1 MESLLS
7 LSFDYLSSHDGVKI
21 RKGLRQLEGLLAQ
34 ICLSRSTNSTTDRRS
49 SIAVTNGIEK
59 KETKELGQLKDDP
72 AFREFFKLQEGF
84 EWNSTPLSPCS
95 TKRTELTVSAVVA
108 MRLTT
113 TLERLLSRSTT
124 GANDLLLVST
134 LDLLQGALLIH
145 PPSRSL
151 FAREIY
157 MNLLLDLL
165 DPTSCPAVQ
174 SSTVLVLVTSLLE
187 TPKNIRCF
195 ERVDGLLAVTSLF
208 KSGSTGR
215 EVKMRIVEFFYF
227 YLMPETPVGAG
238 GGNMSG
244 LQTPSKRLG
253 SGGDP
258 SGDMRTTDEKQA
270 LLGRY
275 LNNVEDLVDDL
286 RDSAWG
292 AVIS

>member
-1 MESLLS
+1 
-7 LSFDYLSSHDGVKI
+7 
-21 RKGLRQLEGLLAQ
+21 
-34 ICLSRSTNSTTDRRS
+34 
-49 SIAVTNGIEK
+49 
-59 KETKELGQLKDDP
+59 
-72 AFREFFKLQEGF
+72 
-84 EWNSTPLSPCS
+84 
-95 TKRTELTVSAVVA
+95 
-108 MRLTT
+108 MRLTS
-113 TLERLLSRSTT
+113 TLERLLSRSST

-134 LDLLQGALLIH
+134 LELLQGALLIH

-165 DPTSCPAVQ
+165 DPTSCPAIQ

-208 KSGSTGR
+208 KSGCTGR

-227 YLMPETPVGAG
+227 YLMPETPIGAG
-238 GGNMSG
+238 AVRNG
-244 LQTPSKRLG
+244 QQRTPSKRLG
-253 SGGDP
+253 SGGPPLADTK
-258 SGDMRTTDEKQA
+258 TTEEKQA

-275 LNNVEDLVDDL
+275 LNNVEDLVEDL